1 LASRLRPVTEQI
13 PKALIS
19 VAGEPF
25 LAHQLRQLKRAGI
38 DRAVLCVG
46 YLGEMIRDYAGDG
59 SQSGIHLSYSFDGPT
74 PLGTAGALR
83 NALPVLGDAFF
94 VLYGDSYLLN
104 DFHPVEQTLFD
115 SNKDAV
121 MTVFRNDGKWDTSN
135 VEYRD
140 GKIIAYDKQVR
151 TD

>member
-1 LASRLRPVTEQI
+1 
-13 PKALIS
+13 
-19 VAGEPF
+19 
-25 LAHQLRQLKRAGI
+25 
-38 DRAVLCVG
+38 
-46 YLGEMIRDYAGDG
+46 
-59 SQSGIHLSYSFDGPT
+59 
-74 PLGTAGALR
+74 
-83 NALPVLGDAFF
+83 LPVLGDAFF

-151 TD
+151 TDRRQHIDYGLGAFRRRAFESGLEEPPADLSVHYQLLLKQGRLAGYDVKERFYEVGSWSGIQELEAHLRNSGALQHAI